1 MPYCQVDGR
10 VAHYREMGEA
20 GRGETVLL
28 LHAGATSS
36 AHWRKV
42 APSLQGRFHLIA
54 PDLIGFGETEAWGRA
69 CAPTHDDQAALAEG
83 VIGHAAAGPV
93 HVVGHSFGGAVAV
106 RLALRCPALVKSLV
120 LIEPVLVP
128 LLKQAG
134 ETALFKAERDLARA
148 FIADAAASRSV
159 GAWRRFLDHYNGDGT
174 WEALSGNARYR
185 FLSMTHATADA
196 YRANLNNPTRLQD
209 LRMIVRPTLVI
220 SGARTTE
227 TDRRICQI
235 LSDHLPNASA
245 LELAGAGHMSPLT
258 HPDAIARAI
267 ERHVEAPEAA
277 AQPGAGLEA
286 RDAA

>member
-1 MPYCQVDGR
+1 MPYCQVNGR
-10 VAHYREMGEA
+10 AAHYREMGEA

-42 APSLQGRFHLIA
+42 APSLQGRFHLVA

-69 CAPTHDDQAALAEG
+69 CEPTHDDQAALAAG
-83 VIGHAAAGPV
+83 VAGHAASGPV

-106 RLALRCPALVKSLV
+106 RLALRCPALIKSLV

-128 LLKQAG
+128 LLRQAG
-134 ETALFKAERDLARA
+134 ETALFEAERDLARA
-148 FIADAAASRSV
+148 FIADAVASRSV
-159 GAWRRFLDHYNGDGT
+159 SAWRRFMDHYNGDGT

-185 FLSMTHATADA
+185 FLSMTRETADA

-209 LRMIVRPTLVI
+209 LRTIVRPTLLI
-220 SGARTTE
+220 WGARTTE
-227 TDRRICQI
+227 TYRRICQI
-235 LSDHLPNASA
+235 LSDHLPNASV

-258 HPDAIARAI
+258 HPDVIARAVGQ
-267 ERHVEAPEAA
+267 HVEGPDAA
-277 AQPGAGLEA
+277 ARQRTGFET